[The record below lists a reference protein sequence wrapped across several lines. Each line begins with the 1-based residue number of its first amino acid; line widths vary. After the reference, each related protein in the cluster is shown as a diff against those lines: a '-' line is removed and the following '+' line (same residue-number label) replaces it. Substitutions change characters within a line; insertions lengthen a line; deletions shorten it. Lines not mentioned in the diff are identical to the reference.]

1 MSEENRLFAS
11 KFHTR
16 DQLVQDAKQYY
27 ATKGYALSIKD
38 SKKDKYVVLCC
49 DRGGIY
55 RNRRNIPM
63 EARQKTSSSRLINC
77 PFAIRGKKTTEGY
90 WLCLTQEEILDI
102 EKMSMAG
109 IEPRQILS
117 SLREKNSNIQAVART
132 IYNLKAKIEKKS
144 LGGRPLIQALFEEFE
159 QGGFIFNYR
168 KDECGHLTHVFFAHK
183 KSVALAKTYITTFVV
198 DCTYKTNKYGMPLLD
213 IIGVSSFNKSFYAD
227 FAFMRHEKTEDYIWA
242 LEMFANVLGHDSYPS
257 VIVSDRELALIR
269 AIEIVFPEVTH
280 LLCVWHIQKN
290 VVANLKIY
298 FKDEE
303 DWDVFISMWNAVM
316 YAETEE
322 DFEQSWFFLQLLY
335 KEKREAITYLEKTWI
350 PEKRKFKGLIAKLKK
365 YLQVSSGNL
374 RQVKNKICLAI
385 ENEYH
390 EIKTQLE
397 SEKIMVPHKY
407 NIPYFKELIYNV
419 SIFAL
424 KKLYKQYEMASFGT
438 LKPVCTGRKD
448 GTLPLLL
455 VHFQWRIDTKSFAC
469 SSERF
474 EIHDNEIEMKEMLD
488 KLYNMYKQWPTF
500 QRLELKSKIH
510 RILTMEDPLISEP
523 NMISRK
529 RSKAKTKK
537 GKGCSSTRRDPSQF
551 VVEAACKLKSV
562 KNVGET
568 SSTTINLTTPISYCQ
583 E

>member
-16 DQLVQDAKQYY
+16 DQLVQDARQYY

-38 SKKDKYVVLCC
+38 SKKDKYVL
-49 DRGGIY
+49 DK
-55 RNRRNIPM
+55 
-63 EARQKTSSSRLINC
+63 KTSSSRLINC

-90 WLCLTQEEILDI
+90 WLLELRNNSHNHAPSEDMSGHPSSRCLTQEEILDI
-102 EKMSMAG
+102 EKMSMTG
-109 IEPRQILS
+109 IELGQILS
-117 SLREKNSNIQAVART
+117 SLREKNSNIQAVGRT
-132 IYNLKAKIEKKS
+132 ISLQENNDLATTKIEKKS

-168 KDECGHLTHVFFAHK
+168 KDECGHLTRIFFAHK
-183 KSVALAKTYITTFVV
+183 KSVALAKTYTTTFVV
-198 DCTYKTNKYGMPLLD
+198 DCTYKTYN
-213 IIGVSSFNKSFYAD
+213 FNKSFYAG

-269 AIEIVFPEVTH
+269 AIEIVFPGVTH

-350 PEKRKFKGLIAKLKK
+350 PEKRKFVSAWTEKYIHFGNRASSRAEGAHAKLKK
-365 YLQVSSGNL
+365 YLQVLTGNL
-374 RQVKNKICLAI
+374 RRVKNKICLAI

-397 SEKIMVPHKY
+397 SEKIRVPHKY

-438 LKPVCTGRKD
+438 LKPVCTGNFVATM
-448 GTLPLLL
+448 GLTCAHMMVLP
-455 VHFQWRIDTKSFAC
+455 VYIFNID
-469 SSERF
+469 
-474 EIHDNEIEMKEMLD
+474 
-488 KLYNMYKQWPTF
+488 
-500 QRLELKSKIH
+500 
-510 RILTMEDPLISEP
+510 
-523 NMISRK
+523 
-529 RSKAKTKK
+529 
-537 GKGCSSTRRDPSQF
+537 
-551 VVEAACKLKSV
+551 
-562 KNVGET
+562 
-568 SSTTINLTTPISYCQ
+568 
-583 E
+583 